1 MKPDLQINI
10 GRETSDEETQEILS
24 AFSPYFEVKCEKNIV
39 RLSADWLPLIIDF
52 SVAAVGGGLLYD
64 ALKGSLVSLREK
76 FKAKKLSRSPA
87 ATIRIN
93 KNTYVITEEKIFLQS
108 IDVELSF
115 NSVEEFIQYIESQSN
130 ETSNKAN

>member
-1 MKPDLQINI
+1 MKPDLHLNI
-10 GRETSDEETQEILS
+10 GRETSDEEMQEILS

-64 ALKGSLVSLREK
+64 ALKGSLVALREK
-76 FKAKKLSRSPA
+76 FKTNKLSRNLA
-87 ATIRIN
+87 ATIRI
-93 KNTYVITEEKIFLQS
+93 KNETYVVTDEKIFLQS

-115 NSVEEFIQYIESQSN
+115 NSVEEFIEYIESQSN